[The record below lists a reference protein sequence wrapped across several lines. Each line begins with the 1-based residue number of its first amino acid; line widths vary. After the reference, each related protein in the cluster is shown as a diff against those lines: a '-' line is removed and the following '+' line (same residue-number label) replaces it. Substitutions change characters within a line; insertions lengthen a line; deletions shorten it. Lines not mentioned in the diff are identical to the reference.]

1 MVTAMLL
8 SLFSCLNLWAN
19 ANGGIIAQGVT
30 GDDNNITWA
39 LTDDGT
45 LTLNGTGK
53 MTDYGQ
59 TGVDAPWMKYN
70 ERITKVIMTGNITNV
85 SRMAFNECSYL
96 DEVVLPSTIK
106 SIDNYA
112 FNNCSSLKE
121 FTFPAALETIGKR
134 AFYGCKI
141 ENLELPDGLTTL
153 ESEAFTG
160 NSFNKL
166 YIPKSVTYINER
178 CFDNTD
184 KLESIEVDE
193 DNTVYTSKDENGIN
207 CEAIIKKSTSDTDDV
222 TLIQGCRNTVIGN
235 YVTVIGDYAFY
246 KLQYL
251 SEARIPN
258 SVKEIKAHAFEECK
272 NLRLLEIGEGLQSI
286 GEGAFNLC
294 PLESVTT
301 SATTPPTCGASAF
314 GPNDYTA
321 NATLYVPSYAVASK
335 YRDNEAWSK
344 AFPTIK
350 TSEKRL
356 YAELDQD
363 NWALKFH
370 YDDKTDFAEGSNILE
385 PLPVNFSSLDVRSLL
400 NEYVSLDPSIK
411 DDARYHIK
419 EIDFDPS
426 FRNYKPTSCE
436 GLFSNFRNVTK
447 ISHLEYLNT
456 EDVESMVGMFAICRN
471 LESLDLSSFNT
482 SKVKNFHVMFNECQT
497 LKNLDLTSFN
507 TENATNM
514 QSMFYYCYQMENL
527 DLSSFNTS
535 KVTNFK
541 WMFFHVHG
549 YEVNKCN
556 IYVSDKFYIA
566 DEANGDEMFYKDL
579 LAEKAEGKEYAN
591 YITGYF
597 QKKVGTVG
605 KSPIG
610 AKGENLTVSQLT
622 LTDGN
627 DYVLTENAPVTATAA
642 TYSREMT
649 SKWGTLCLPYTIPYD
664 ADSDYSF
671 YGIEDIN
678 NDVVTLR
685 EITYDIEAGIPV
697 LFCRKDNATNYTAT
711 ITGSG
716 KLIYSGRSINRLFG
730 TFSSMVLDSKV
741 LGYDQYF
748 IAKDQF
754 RRVGNDKVKLGAYRA
769 SLRPY
774 LTTEAASTLRIAAN
788 GEATDINATEVLNG
802 VNDGTAEYYN
812 INGMRIDGLQK
823 GMNIV
828 KIGGKTR
835 KVLVK

>member
-1 MVTAMLL
+1 M
-8 SLFSCLNLWAN
+8 
-19 ANGGIIAQGVT
+19 GGVVDQGVT
-30 GDDNNITWA
+30 GDNNNIAWA

-45 LTLNGTGK
+45 LTLNGTGQ

-85 SRMAFNECSYL
+85 SRMAFNECSNL
-96 DEVVLPSTIK
+96 SEVVLPSTIK
-106 SIDNYA
+106 SIDNNA
-112 FNNCSSLKE
+112 FYNCSSLKE
-121 FTFPAALETIGKR
+121 FTFPAALETIGEE
-134 AFYGCKI
+134 AFSGCRI
-141 ENLELPDGLTTL
+141 ENIELPDGLKTL
-153 ESEAFTG
+153 GAAAFY
-160 NSFNKL
+160 FNHLSKL
-166 YIPKSVTYINER
+166 YIPKSVTSIGEF
-178 CFDNTD
+178 CFVYND
-184 KLESIEVDE
+184 LESIEVE
-193 DNTVYTSKDENGIN
+193 EGNTVYTSKDENGIN

-222 TLIQGCRNTVIGN
+222 TLIQGCQNTVVGN
-235 YVTVIGDYAFY
+235 NVTVIEEHAFY
-246 KLQYL
+246 EQQYL
-251 SEARIPN
+251 SEIHIPN
-258 SVKEIKAHAFEECK
+258 SVKKINRAAFQGCW
-272 NLRLLEIGEGLQSI
+272 NLRVLEIGEGLQYI
-286 GEGAFNLC
+286 GPGTFYYC
-294 PLESVTT
+294 PLESVTI
-301 SATTPPTCGASAF
+301 SAATPPTCGENAF
-314 GPNDYTA
+314 GRPTDMTVNP
-321 NATLYVPSYAVASK
+321 TLYVPSYAVASK
-335 YRDNEAWSK
+335 YRNNEAWSK
-344 AFPTIK
+344 FFPTIK

-370 YDDKTDFAEGSNILE
+370 YDDKTDFADGSNILE
-385 PLPVNFSSLDVRSLL
+385 PLPVNFGSPDVRSLL
-400 NEYVSLDPSIK
+400 NEYVSLNPSIN

-436 GLFSNFRNVTK
+436 GLFGNFRNVTK

-456 EDVESMVGMFAICRN
+456 EDVENMYGMFAICRN

-514 QSMFYYCYQMENL
+514 QSMFYCCYKMENL

-541 WMFFHVHG
+541 WMFYRVHG
-549 YEVNKCN
+549 SEVNKCN

-579 LAEKAEGKEYAN
+579 LGEKAEGKEYAN

-812 INGMRIDGLQK
+812 INGVRIDGLQK

>member
-1 MVTAMLL
+1 
-8 SLFSCLNLWAN
+8 
-19 ANGGIIAQGVT
+19 
-30 GDDNNITWA
+30 
-39 LTDDGT
+39 
-45 LTLNGTGK
+45 
-53 MTDYGQ
+53 
-59 TGVDAPWMKYN
+59 
-70 ERITKVIMTGNITNV
+70 
-85 SRMAFNECSYL
+85 MAS
-96 DEVVLPSTIK
+96 
-106 SIDNYA
+106 
-112 FNNCSSLKE
+112 
-121 FTFPAALETIGKR
+121 
-134 AFYGCKI
+134 
-141 ENLELPDGLTTL
+141 
-153 ESEAFTG
+153 
-160 NSFNKL
+160 
-166 YIPKSVTYINER
+166 
-178 CFDNTD
+178 
-184 KLESIEVDE
+184 
-193 DNTVYTSKDENGIN
+193 
-207 CEAIIKKSTSDTDDV
+207 
-222 TLIQGCRNTVIGN
+222 Q
-235 YVTVIGDYAFY
+235 
-246 KLQYL
+246 
-251 SEARIPN
+251 
-258 SVKEIKAHAFEECK
+258 
-272 NLRLLEIGEGLQSI
+272 
-286 GEGAFNLC
+286 
-294 PLESVTT
+294 
-301 SATTPPTCGASAF
+301 
-314 GPNDYTA
+314 
-321 NATLYVPSYAVASK
+321 

-344 AFPTIK
+344 FFPTIK

-356 YAELDQD
+356 YAEFDQD

-370 YDDKTDFAEGSNILE
+370 YDDKTDFVDGIAILDN
-385 PLPVNFSSLDVRSLL
+385 LRFNFSSRDVESLL
-400 NEYVSLDPSIK
+400 NEYVTLDPTVEN
-411 DDARYHIK
+411 DDARYYIK

-426 FRNYKPTSCE
+426 FRNYKPTSCYHQ
-436 GLFSNFRNVTK
+436 FSYFMHVTK

-456 EDVESMVGMFAICRN
+456 EDVRNMSYMFAACFY

-482 SKVKNFHVMFNECQT
+482 SKVKDFSNMFAQCQT

-514 QSMFYYCYQMENL
+514 EDMFFHCFGMESI

-535 KVTNFK
+535 KVTSFRR
-541 WMFFHVHG
+541 MFLLVHKQ
-549 YEVNKCN
+549 VDKCN

-566 DEANGDEMFYKDL
+566 NEANGDEMFYWEYDPHEGKV
-579 LAEKAEGKEYAN
+579 EGKEYAN

-642 TYSREMT
+642 TYSREMK

-671 YGIEDIN
+671 YGIEDIT

-685 EITYDIEAGIPV
+685 EITYDIDPGVPV

-774 LTTEAASTLRIAAN
+774 LTTGAASTLRIAAN
-788 GEATDINATEVLNG
+788 GEATDINAAEVLNG

-812 INGMRIDGLQK
+812 INGVRIDGLQK